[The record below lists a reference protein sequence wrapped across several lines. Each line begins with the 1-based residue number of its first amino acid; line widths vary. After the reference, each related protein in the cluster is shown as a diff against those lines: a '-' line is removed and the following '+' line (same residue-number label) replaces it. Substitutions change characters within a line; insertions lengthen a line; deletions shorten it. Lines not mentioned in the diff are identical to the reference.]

1 MIAPCQRISSL
12 KVSTVIAINAI
23 KGREE
28 ISSLSRNSRLMKAPV
43 FKFTRSLSFPLSLPL
58 PFLFLSLSFFLAKFF
73 FIARKSLRPLFIT
86 VRVYVV
92 LPAIRTS
99 ANFLRPIITS
109 ISVFDIAS
117 SEDNRVPRSHYGAFN

>member
-43 FKFTRSLSFPLSLPL
+43 FKFTRSLSFSLPL